1 MPLSVHSVHP
11 AMRYPTETI
20 TRAERA
26 MRCSPFNL
34 TLFQRMQAQS
44 VALQAIAGTNGV
56 QQHYTSASLS
66 ELAVERD
73 LLWLIQVGLL
83 RREVDGQGL
92 TDCFRLTPL
101 GRLLVEKWEVKGG
114 QVRAECQDSHN
125 QTDWHAVNW
134 QDHALNFFSRWLR
147 IPIL

>member
-1 MPLSVHSVHP
+1 MPFSADSVHP

-44 VALQAIAGTNGV
+44 VALQAIAGSRGL
-56 QQHYTSASLS
+56 QQGLTRANLS
-66 ELAVERD
+66 ELAVENN
-73 LLWLIQVGLL
+73 LLWLIEVGLL

-101 GRLLVEKWEVKGG
+101 GRLLVEKWDVNFNPLH
-114 QVRAECQDSHN
+114 AECQDSHN
-125 QTDWHAVNW
+125 PADWYAVKW